1 MEPEYEGHDTVSIT
15 PIYDTD
21 FSIIWLRN
29 QQNKNLKSYF
39 YDHTAPRKRLRTK
52 DEVPENVST
61 RNDVAEMLLSPEAAE
76 QVHARLAAEEI
87 LRNQDSITVVAE

>member
-1 MEPEYEGHDTVSIT
+1 MEPEYEGHDTISIT

-52 DEVPENVST
+52 DEVVRAEVSPF
-61 RNDVAEMLLSPEAAE
+61 RPKLL
-76 QVHARLAAEEI
+76 L
-87 LRNQDSITVVAE
+87 